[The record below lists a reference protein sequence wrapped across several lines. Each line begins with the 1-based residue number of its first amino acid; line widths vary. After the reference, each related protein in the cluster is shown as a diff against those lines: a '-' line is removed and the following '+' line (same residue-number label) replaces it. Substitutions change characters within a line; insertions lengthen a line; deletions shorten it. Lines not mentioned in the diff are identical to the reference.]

1 MPYKSKTNK
10 IKDGGSVSAACA
22 KVTKRTI
29 GENDFAQGQADT
41 KFTSKRQF
49 GGKVKRD

>member
-1 MPYKSKTNK
+1 MPDKSKTNK
-10 IKDGGSVSAACA
+10 IKHGGSVSAVGA

-29 GENDFAQGQADT
+29 GENDFDQGQAST

-49 GGKVKRD
+49 GGKVKRE

>member
-1 MPYKSKTNK
+1 M
-10 IKDGGSVSAACA
+10 IKKLGASVTPDDAR
-22 KVTKRTI
+22 VTKRTI
-29 GENDFAQGQADT
+29 GENDFAQGQAAT